1 MNYTNYTI
9 NKKVGIYKKLP
20 KYISKLRYINP
31 DTENEIK
38 KNIIDLKKDL
48 NMVTKKKPGN
58 TLRRDEWTRDMSH
71 IIKTKRRLL
80 KYLRTHKNLKNFDWY
95 A

>member
-1 MNYTNYTI
+1 
-9 NKKVGIYKKLP
+9 
-20 KYISKLRYINP
+20 
-31 DTENEIK
+31 
-38 KNIIDLKKDL
+38 
-48 NMVTKKKPGN
+48 MVTKKKPGN

-71 IIKTKRRLL
+71 IIKTNRRLL